1 MVENMQLSQGKIG
14 NTYRVIHADLP
25 VQLEKRMEALGM
37 TVGTCVGILHCKR
50 GGTMVITIRGT
61 RFAIGKGISQKIE
74 VAEVKG

>member
-1 MVENMQLSQGKIG
+1 MQLSQGKIG
-14 NTYRVIHADLP
+14 KTYQVIHADLP

-37 TVGTCVGILHCKR
+37 TEGTNIAILHLKR

-74 VAEVKG
+74 VEEVSG

>member
-1 MVENMQLSQGKIG
+1 MQLSKGKTG
-14 NTYRVIHADLP
+14 NTYKVVHADLP

-37 TVGTCVGILHCKR
+37 TVGTNVSILHLKK

-74 VAEVKG
+74 VKELTA